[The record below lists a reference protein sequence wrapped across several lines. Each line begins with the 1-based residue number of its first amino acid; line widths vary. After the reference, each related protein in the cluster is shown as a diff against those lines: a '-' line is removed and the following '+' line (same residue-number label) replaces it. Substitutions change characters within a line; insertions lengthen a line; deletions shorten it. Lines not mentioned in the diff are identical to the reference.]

1 MNMAGGKSL
10 RLAITATGVAFISA
24 AIHGQSPAAGRAG
37 RGAAAPPAAA
47 AARPAV
53 KAPTSPVTGNAIA
66 GKKLYFEYAC
76 YSCHGFNGETG
87 ARPFVPS
94 WPANLATESSFIAF
108 LRGRANVA
116 PGQPSTSMPN
126 YAATTLSD
134 KQARDVYA
142 YIRSFKSNA
151 PPPEQIAAFSD
162 ILASAQK
169 PYKR

>member
-1 MNMAGGKSL
+1 MGRARSIG
-10 RLAITATGVAFISA
+10 LAITAMSVVLVSA
-24 AIHGQSPAAGRAG
+24 AVHGQTPAAGRAG
-37 RGAAAPPAAA
+37 RGATAPGATPAT
-47 AARPAV
+47 RTAV
-53 KAPTSPVTGNAIA
+53 KAPTSPVTGNAIG

-87 ARPFVPS
+87 ARPFVPN

-126 YAATTLSD
+126 YAAGTLSD
-134 KQARDVYA
+134 KQAKDIYA

-151 PPPEQIAAFSD
+151 PPPDQIAAFSD